1 MEKDNYREDGFV
13 WFDDQIS
20 ELADLLL
27 NVQGLAHIYKKKKN
41 HRWIRK
47 VGDAGLRSALRKMS
61 KVQIRMIE
69 ELVFED
75 KTITDI
81 RIETGLTIAEICN
94 ETRRMIKQL
103 RAAM

>member
-1 MEKDNYREDGFV
+1 MRNNYREDGFV
-13 WFDDQIS
+13 WFEDQIS

-47 VGDAGLRSALRKMS
+47 VGNAGLRSALRKMS

-69 ELVFED
+69 ELVFEE

-81 RIETGLTIAEICN
+81 QIETGLSITEICN
-94 ETRRMIKQL
+94 ETRRMRCLLIE
-103 RAAM
+103 AM

>member
-1 MEKDNYREDGFV
+1 MNDQYREDGFI

-27 NVQGLAHIYKKKKN
+27 NVKGVAYIYKKKKD
-41 HRWIRK
+41 RSWIRK
-47 VGDAGLRSALRKMS
+47 IKDAGLRSALKKMT
-61 KVQIRMIE
+61 KIQIRIIE

-81 RIETGLTIAEICN
+81 QIETGLSITEICN
-94 ETRRMIKQL
+94 ETRNMRKQL
-103 RAAM
+103 IAAM